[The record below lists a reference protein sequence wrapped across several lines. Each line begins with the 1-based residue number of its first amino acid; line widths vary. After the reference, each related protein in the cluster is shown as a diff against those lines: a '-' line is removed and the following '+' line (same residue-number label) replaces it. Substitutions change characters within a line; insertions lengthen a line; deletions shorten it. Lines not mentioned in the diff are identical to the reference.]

1 MFVVDDVSALQEHRR
16 QRLCVLA
23 ATDDGELVA
32 EASKALGLAPHE
44 AHHPSP
50 RRPSVAVFDDQ
61 ISLVLMVLDQER
73 TQHILR
79 VHARDAGLLVI
90 GSDQALEAVASDLRA
105 VSDDPWTVL
114 VGLVVIVARRCEEAL
129 DEIDDRCQELESQAI
144 GYASSPQR
152 RSMRRLRAELFR
164 IGETQ
169 AVQRNLLSA
178 EEELA
183 QQLSEDREQ
192 LGADDQRLSE
202 GDQRLGEARQ
212 RLLARAAA
220 AFGANHSMATRLYA
234 MLGDV
239 LNEQDSVVSE
249 RLTLVATIFLPLTLA
264 TGFFGMNF
272 QWMLDRLGTVEA
284 FIAFGLVVPSLLT
297 LATLFVIRRMT
308 RSS

>member
-1 MFVVDDVSALQEHRR
+1 MIVVDDVAALREHRER
-16 QRLCVLA
+16 RLCVLA
-23 ATDDGELVA
+23 ATGDEELAA
-32 EASKALGLAPHE
+32 EASKVLGLVAHE
-44 AHHPSP
+44 SRPEP
-50 RRPSVAVFDDQ
+50 RRPSVAVFDEQ
-61 ISLVLMVLDQER
+61 ISLVLMVLDQAR

-79 VHARDAGLLVI
+79 VHARDGGLLVV
-90 GSDQALEAVASDLRA
+90 GDDRALETITSDLR
-105 VSDDPWTVL
+105 VGSDDPWTML
-114 VGLVVIVARRCEEAL
+114 VGLVVVVARRCEEAL
-129 DEIDDRCQELESQAI
+129 DEIDDQCQELEAQAI

-152 RSMRRLRAELFR
+152 RTMRRLRAELFR
-164 IGETQ
+164 IGEIQ

-183 QQLSEDREQ
+183 QQLSEDDQ
-192 LGADDQRLSE
+192 QPGAASQRS
-202 GDQRLGEARQ
+202 GGASQ

-272 QWMLDRLGTVEA
+272 QWMLDRLGTMQA
-284 FIAFGLVVPSLLT
+284 FIVFGLVVPSLLT
-297 LATLFVIRRMT
+297 VATLIFIRRLT

>member
-1 MFVVDDVSALQEHRR
+1 MIVVDDIAALREHRER
-16 QRLCVLA
+16 RPCVLA
-23 ATDDGELVA
+23 ATGDEELAA
-32 EASKALGLAPHE
+32 EASKMLGLVAHE
-44 AHHPSP
+44 PRSEP
-50 RRPSVAVFDDQ
+50 RRPAVTVVDDQ
-61 ISLVLMVLDQER
+61 VSLVLMVLDQAR
-73 TQHILR
+73 TQHFLR
-79 VHARDAGLLVI
+79 VHARDGGLLVI
-90 GSDQALEAVASDLRA
+90 GDGRALETIASDLR
-105 VSDDPWTVL
+105 VDSDDPWTVL
-114 VGLVVIVARRCEEAL
+114 VELVVIVARRCEEAL
-129 DEIDDRCQELESQAI
+129 DEIDDRCQELEAQAV

-152 RSMRRLRAELFR
+152 RTMRRLRAELFR

-183 QQLSEDREQ
+183 QQLGE
-192 LGADDQRLSE
+192 ADQ
-202 GDQRLGEARQ
+202 QLGEARQ

-272 QWMLDRLGTVEA
+272 QWMLDRLGTMQA
-284 FIAFGLVVPSLLT
+284 FIVFGLVVPSLLT
-297 LATLFVIRRMT
+297 VATLIFIRRLT

>member
-1 MFVVDDVSALQEHRR
+1 MIVVDDITALREHKER
-16 QRLCVLA
+16 RLCVLA
-23 ATDDGELVA
+23 ATGDEELAA
-32 EASKALGLAPHE
+32 EASEVLGLVAHE
-44 AHHPSP
+44 SRSEP
-50 RRPSVAVFDDQ
+50 RRPSVTVVDDQ
-61 ISLVLMVLDQER
+61 VSLVLMVLDQAR

-79 VHARDAGLLVI
+79 VHARDGGVLVI
-90 GSDQALEAVASDLRA
+90 GSDRALATIAADLG
-105 VSDDPWTVL
+105 VDSDDAWTML

-129 DEIDDRCQELESQAI
+129 DEIDDQCQDLEAQAI

-152 RSMRRLRAELFR
+152 RTMRRLRAELFR

-169 AVQRNLLSA
+169 AAQRNLLSA

-183 QQLSEDREQ
+183 QLLSEDDQQ
-192 LGADDQRLSE
+192 LGGTRQPS
-202 GDQRLGEARQ
+202 GEARQ

-272 QWMLDRLGTVEA
+272 QWMLDRLGTMQA
-284 FIAFGLVVPSLLT
+284 FIVFGLAVPSLLT
-297 LATLFVIRRMT
+297 VATLVFIRRLT